1 MVLSEEVKIN
11 TLARVRYGNKAPF
24 FPDAFPGTT
33 MGLTGTEEAMME
45 EGLLE
50 LKDFQTKP
58 NMNRDSFQG
67 RILACTEE
75 GEKLLHEDLLRLVL
89 LLVRLEVYTYNKE
102 FYDVIHRLS
111 KEELPELL
119 THEKIFVRLAA
130 IARMEELKPLNLPT
144 P

>member
-1 MVLSEEVKIN
+1 MVISEEVKIN

-24 FPDAFPGTT
+24 FPDKSPGTT

-58 NMNRDSFQG
+58 NANRNVYCG
-67 RILACTEE
+67 KILACTKE
-75 GEKLLHEDLLRLVL
+75 GEKLLHEDLLKLVL
-89 LLVRLEVYTYNKE
+89 ILERLEVYSYNKE
-102 FYDVIHRLS
+102 FYDLIHRLS

-119 THEKIFVRLAA
+119 THKKLIVRLAA